1 MRYVRIPAAYTDP
14 ITVAWALDCT
24 WPGKDGEGSIKVPCT
39 ETMRAAYEASVAQC
53 NADRAAVRDLSDRA
67 EKRSAEKFDGKR

>member
-24 WPGKDGEGSIKVPCT
+24 WPGKDGKGSIKVPCT
-39 ETMRAAYEASVAQC
+39 ETMRAAYESAVAQC

-67 EKRSAEKFDGKR
+67 VRNGEGASRGK